1 MLGVQVHTVRHGL
14 WCRGRTFWLKHKI
27 RVAFF
32 THVSRIAAINMNP
45 MQQMMQLMQQ
55 ACQGNQMQPA
65 QSNQMGQPCEMNQ
78 AGNASGMPIQSGQPQ
93 LANQMGQTG
102 NGMLNQVA
110 DPSQMMAQMM
120 AHMMQSAGGP
130 PPKKYK
136 KDDSALLNS
145 GATLLHE
152 LPVYR
157 LQRAIEFQ
165 QPAMDAIATDG
176 FSKEHLSRVIWAL
189 TNVKPNLNV
198 SNLRTESYGH
208 LNAKIQ
214 THMQRH
220 IQSVSQRR
228 FDEILMALTPLTPE
242 RVTHVTCSCLDFFR
256 VLEEDRGE
264 WVVWVGLSLSH
275 VT

>member
-102 NGMLNQVA
+102 NGMPT